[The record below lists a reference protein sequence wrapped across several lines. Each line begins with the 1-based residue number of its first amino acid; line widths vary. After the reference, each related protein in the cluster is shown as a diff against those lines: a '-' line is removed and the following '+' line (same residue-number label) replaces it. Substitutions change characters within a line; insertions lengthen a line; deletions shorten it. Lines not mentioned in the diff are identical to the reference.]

1 MPAPKGNKYWEAR
14 SSHGRNPIFASPD
27 ELLKSCT
34 EYFNHA
40 DDNPIVSYKPYVTNG
55 AVEQME
61 TIHKRPYTLE
71 GLYVFVGISLDGF
84 RDYEKR
90 EGFIEVCK
98 EVRQTIRDQKLSGAM
113 VGIFQHNIV
122 ARDIQLRD
130 GVDSKVEAVVTLQ
143 DMSEDELDAE
153 LRQLDDN

>member
-14 SSHGRNPIFASPD
+14 SSHGRNPIFASPED
-27 ELLKSCT
+27 LLKSCT

-40 DDNPIVSYKPYVTNG
+40 DDNPIVSYKPYVTRDG

-84 RDYEKR
+84 RDKVLSR
-90 EGFIEVCK
+90 S
-98 EVRQTIRDQKLSGAM
+98 VRKLGKQYATRSSQG
-113 VGIFQHNIV
+113 
-122 ARDIQLRD
+122 LW
-130 GVDSKVEAVVTLQ
+130 
-143 DMSEDELDAE
+143 
-153 LRQLDDN
+153 

>member
-1 MPAPKGNKYWEAR
+1 
-14 SSHGRNPIFASPD
+14 
-27 ELLKSCT
+27 
-34 EYFNHA
+34 
-40 DDNPIVSYKPYVTNG
+40 
-55 AVEQME
+55 
-61 TIHKRPYTLE
+61 
-71 GLYVFVGISLDGF
+71 
-84 RDYEKR
+84 
-90 EGFIEVCK
+90 
-98 EVRQTIRDQKLSGAM
+98 M